1 MMKKWLST
9 CFVAICISSSLQAQ
23 QENETLKLWYDGPAT
38 QWVEAL
44 PLGNGRIGA
53 MVFGDPV
60 HEQFQLNEETVWGG
74 SPYNN
79 TNPKAKDALPRIR
92 QLIFEGKNKE
102 AQELCGPTICSPS
115 ANGMPYQTVG
125 SLHLD
130 FDGIS
135 NYNDYYRDLDI
146 AKAIATTRFTANGV
160 TYAREAYTSFPDQ
173 VLVIRL
179 TASQKKS
186 ISFTAKYTTPYKSNV
201 VRSISPRKEL
211 QLSGKAN
218 DHEGIEGKVEFTALT
233 RIENSGGSLEA
244 TSDSTLQVKNA
255 NSVTLYVSIG
265 TNFVNYKD
273 VSGNALSTAQ
283 KYLKQVNKNY
293 AKSKAAHINAYQ
305 KYFNRVSLDLGRNAQ
320 ADKPTDV
327 RVKEFSTSFDPQMAA
342 LYFQFGRYLLICS
355 SQPGRASRQSARY
368 LELPAPCSLGWQ
380 IYY

>member
-1 MMKKWLST
+1 MKKWLST
-9 CFVAICISSSLQAQ
+9 CFAAICISSGLQAQ
-23 QENETLKLWYDGPAT
+23 LENEALKLWYDGPAT

-130 FDGIS
+130 FDGIN

-160 TYAREAYTSFPDQ
+160 TYTREAYTSFPDQ

-201 VRSISPRKEL
+201 VRSISSRKEL

-233 RIENSGGSLEA
+233 RIENNGGSLEA

-273 VSGNALSTAQ
+273 VSGNALNTAQ

-305 KYFNRVSLDLGRNAQ
+305 KYFNRVPLNLGRNAQ

-327 RVKEFSTSFDPQMAA
+327 RVKVQYKLRSANGCFILPIRTLPADM
-342 LYFQFGRYLLICS
+342 QFTAR
-355 SQPGRASRQSARY
+355 RTSRQSARY
-368 LELPAPCSLGWQ
+368 LELPATCSLGWQ